1 MQQKLL
7 IFGLNHQSAPVAMRE
22 RLAYAE
28 NEIVPA
34 LLRLKQQAPSLAEAA
49 LLSTCNRVEIIGA
62 GADSMQA
69 AEEGLLFLARDRA
82 VAAETFKPALF
93 HLEGRAAAR
102 HLFRVGASLDSMV
115 VGEPQILGQV
125 KAAYAQAAAAGT
137 AGLVLHRAF
146 HKAFSVAKHVRKA
159 TLIGHG
165 AVSLS
170 SAAISLA
177 GKIFDTLD
185 DKTVMLMGAGRMAEL
200 TARSLKRLGIETL
213 LITSRTFDKAVAL
226 ARELGG
232 TAVPYDNFKPY
243 LRMAD
248 VVIGSLA
255 VSQAVLG
262 PAEFEMLVKERRYR
276 PIFLIDLGVPRNFD
290 QRLNSLENV
299 YLYDIDDLGKVALES
314 RDEREREALR
324 AEPLVELEVDSF
336 MRWLEGLELVPA
348 IKEIRSSIEQLR
360 AGELERHRAWLA
372 GLAPGERARIELM
385 TRGLVNKLLHRV
397 LSGLRDSRN
406 AATEGAY
413 AAAIAR
419 RLLCSGLNLDD
430 PDAGHN
436 VEDGAFSEALNKAG
450 EKEIRARISVSSRS
464 RK

>member
-1 MQQKLL
+1 MMQPKLL
-7 IFGLNHQSAPVAMRE
+7 IFGVNHQSAPVGMRE

-34 LLRLKQQAPSLAEAA
+34 LRRLKQQAPSMAEAA

-62 GADSMQA
+62 GADTIQA
-69 AEEGLLFLARDRA
+69 AEEGLRFLAHDRA
-82 VAAETFKPALF
+82 VAAEAFGPVLF
-93 HLEGRAAAR
+93 QLEGRAAAR

-125 KAAYAQAAAAGT
+125 KAAYAHAATAGT
-137 AGLVLHRAF
+137 AGMVLHRAF
-146 HKAFSVAKHVRKA
+146 HKAFSVAKQVRKA

-165 AVSLS
+165 AISLS
-170 SAAISLA
+170 SVAVSLA
-177 GKIFDTLD
+177 GKIFDTLG

-213 LITSRTFDKAVAL
+213 LITSRTFDNAVAL
-226 ARELGG
+226 ARELSG
-232 TAVPYDNFKPY
+232 TAVPYDNFKPH

-248 VVIGSLA
+248 VVIGSLS
-255 VSQAVLG
+255 VSQPVLG
-262 PAEFEMLVKERRYR
+262 PAEFETILKERRYR
-276 PIFLIDLGVPRNFD
+276 PMFLIDLGVPRNFD
-290 QRLNSLENV
+290 ERLNSLENV

-314 RDEREREALR
+314 RDEREREARR

-348 IKEIRSSIEQLR
+348 IKDIRSSIEQLR

-372 GLAPGERARIELM
+372 SLTPDERARIESM

-397 LSGLRDSRN
+397 LSGLRDSHN
-406 AATEGAY
+406 AMTEGIDTAS
-413 AAAIAR
+413 IAR
-419 RLLCSGLNLDD
+419 RLLCPGLDFDD
-430 PDAGHN
+430 HDARP
-436 VEDGAFSEALNKAG
+436 ETADDAFSGAEGKHMHEGVSA
-450 EKEIRARISVSSRS
+450 SVRR